1 MAARILVIDD
11 EEEVRDIIKQM
22 LELEGYEVITA
33 VDGNQGIKLFK
44 QEPADLVITD
54 IIMPDKEGIETII
67 ELRNQFPDV
76 KIISISGGG
85 RIGPHDYLNMAKKL
99 GAERSFTKPFERKK
113 LLKAIEELLEK
124 KD

>member
-113 LLKAIEELLEK
+113 LLKAIEELLGK

>member
-113 LLKAIEELLEK
+113 LLKAIEELLGN